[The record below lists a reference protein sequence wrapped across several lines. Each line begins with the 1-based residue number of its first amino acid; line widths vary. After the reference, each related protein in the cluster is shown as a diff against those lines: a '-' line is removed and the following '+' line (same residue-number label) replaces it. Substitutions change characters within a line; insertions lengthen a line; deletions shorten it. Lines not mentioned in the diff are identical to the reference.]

1 MFVLSIKE
9 MPSQGCIIKHELDR
23 DQSSVEY
30 EDRVFYDEQF
40 LQFGNT
46 IWKRLPVMVG

>member
-46 IWKRLPVMVG
+46 IWKRLSVMVG